1 MDKAKALLYA
11 RISSFAYGVG
21 NQPSEFQLT
30 ARFENKGTDTQGIF
44 GVADGD
50 TFVIAFRGSE
60 ETGIADWITDLKFVK
75 QVFPYGGTNKKVK
88 VHFGFIQAYKSV
100 RDAVLQAAKDTPQ
113 KNIACAG
120 HSLGGALAT
129 LASLDIQYNLPDKNV
144 TCYTYGSPKVG
155 NKDFSASYNKR
166 VKQAFRFVNQD
177 DVIPDLPPGGFEHVG
192 KAFAVGTKSATNLR
206 DLGKKMEAHFPLKYI
221 EALKKLT

>member
-1 MDKAKALLYA
+1 MDKKTALLYA

-21 NQPSEFQLT
+21 QQPHDFQLT

-44 GVADGD
+44 GEVGGD

-75 QVFPYGGTNKKVK
+75 QVFPYGGGNKKVK

-100 RDAVLQAAKDTPQ
+100 RDAVLQAAKDTPHA
-113 KNIACAG
+113 KIICAG
-120 HSLGGALAT
+120 HSLGGALAI
-129 LASLDIQYNLPDKNV
+129 LAALDIQYNLPNKNV
-144 TCYTYGSPKVG
+144 TSYTYGSPKIG
-155 NKDFSASYNKR
+155 NKDFVASYNKR
-166 VKQAFRFVNQD
+166 VKNTYRFVNQD

-192 KAFAVGTKSATNLR
+192 KAFVVGQKSAKNLK
-206 DLGKKMEAHFPLKYI
+206 DLGKKVSAHFPIQYI
-221 EALKKLT
+221 EALKKLS